1 MQCFFKAIIISFSYA
16 KEKEMKITLYENN
29 HCITPYKEKY
39 FFLNMY
45 FFLLYDFSFFFHLRS
60 RSSLLLFNGVL
71 FALKIP
77 KALILLLIE
86 YDVALWL
93 ENNESH

>member
-1 MQCFFKAIIISFSYA
+1 MQK
-16 KEKEMKITLYENN
+16 KITLYENN
-29 HCITPYKEKY
+29 RCITPYKEKY

-45 FFLLYDFSFFFHLRS
+45 FFLLYDFSFFFHLTI
-60 RSSLLLFNGVL
+60 RSSVLLFNGIL

-86 YDVALWL
+86 YDVALSL
-93 ENNESH
+93 ENNVIK